1 MQTGI
6 KEVLWKSRSPEVS
19 VADIRRIPE
28 FLSKEIVGQQE
39 LIDRLLI
46 ALLCGGHL
54 LLEGFPGLAK
64 TRSVKELAK
73 FIDGEFHRIQ
83 FTPDLLPADLTGTD
97 VYRPE
102 TGTFVFRKGPLFHE
116 IILADEINRAPAKV
130 QSALLE
136 AMEERQITVGNQTYS
151 LPDLF
156 MVMATQ
162 NPIEHEGTYP
172 LPEAQRDRFLMQ
184 VRVWYPEKSQE
195 HEILKIAR
203 AEAIK
208 QDSSENS
215 ESAER
220 LQIPY
225 AAILAARQEIYA
237 LHMEPTVEQYIIE
250 LVDASRNSGRYDSN
264 LGRWIELGASP
275 RGTIALDM
283 CSRARAWL
291 DERSYVS
298 PADIQEVAFDVLRH
312 RLLLTYEAD
321 AESIDVDEVIR
332 GLISVVAVP

>member
-1 MQTGI
+1 MHTGI
-6 KEVLWKSRSPEVS
+6 ENVVWDSESVTQPVS
-19 VADIRRIPE
+19 VRNISQYIA
-28 FLSKEIVGQQE
+28 SEIVGQSE

-64 TRSVKELAK
+64 TRAVKTLAK
-73 FIDGEFHRIQ
+73 YIEGSFHRIQ

-102 TGTFVFRKGPLFHE
+102 KGIFEFRRGPLFHE

-136 AMEERQITVGNQTYS
+136 AMEERQITVGSETYQLS
-151 LPDLF
+151 DLF

-184 VRVWYPEKSQE
+184 VRVQYPEKSHE

-203 AEAIK
+203 SEVFGAEV
-208 QDSSENS
+208 QDSVEVNPVTY
-215 ESAER
+215 R
-220 LQIPY
+220 
-225 AAILAARQEIYA
+225 AIVAARREIYG
-237 LHMEPTVEQYIIE
+237 LHMAPAVEQYIVE
-250 LVDASRNSGRYDSN
+250 LINATRDGGLYEPE
-264 LGRWIELGASP
+264 LGRLIDVGASP
-275 RGTIALDM
+275 RGTIALDA
-283 CSRARAWL
+283 CARARAWL
-291 DERSYVS
+291 DERDYIS
-298 PADIQEVAFDVLRH
+298 PADVQQVAHDVLRH
-312 RLLLTYEAD
+312 RILLTYEAD
-321 AESIDVDEVIR
+321 AENIDTDDVIDR
-332 GLISVVAVP
+332 LLSVVAVP

>member
-1 MQTGI
+1 M
-6 KEVLWKSRSPEVS
+6 
-19 VADIRRIPE
+19 
-28 FLSKEIVGQQE
+28 
-39 LIDRLLI
+39 
-46 ALLCGGHL
+46 
-54 LLEGFPGLAK
+54 
-64 TRSVKELAK
+64 
-73 FIDGEFHRIQ
+73 
-83 FTPDLLPADLTGTD
+83 
-97 VYRPE
+97 
-102 TGTFVFRKGPLFHE
+102 
-116 IILADEINRAPAKV
+116 

-225 AAILAARQEIYA
+225 AAILAARQEILCLAYGT
-237 LHMEPTVEQYIIE
+237 HCRTVHY
-250 LVDASRNSGRYDSN
+250 
-264 LGRWIELGASP
+264 
-275 RGTIALDM
+275 
-283 CSRARAWL
+283 RAGGCF
-291 DERSYVS
+291 
-298 PADIQEVAFDVLRH
+298 P
-312 RLLLTYEAD
+312 
-321 AESIDVDEVIR
+321 
-332 GLISVVAVP
+332 

>member
-1 MQTGI
+1 MKHSGVKDI
-6 KEVLWKSRSPEVS
+6 IWKAKSSPAAIS
-19 VADIRRIPE
+19 DLRRVPE
-28 FLSKEIVGQQE
+28 LLAKEIVGQAK

-64 TRSVKELAK
+64 TRSVKALANL
-73 FIDGEFHRIQ
+73 IAGEFHRIQ
-83 FTPDLLPADLTGTD
+83 FTPDLLPADLTGTE

-102 TGTFVFRKGPLFHE
+102 KGTFEFRPGPLFHE

-136 AMEERQITVGNQTYS
+136 AMEERQITVGSQTYP
-151 LPDLF
+151 LPALF

-184 VRVWYPEKSQE
+184 VRVSYPEKSQE

-203 AEAIK
+203 AEV
-208 QDSSENS
+208 SN
-215 ESAER
+215 
-220 LQIPY
+220 QIPK
-225 AAILAARQEIYA
+225 IEPDTVQITHDTVVAARQEILA
-237 LHMEPTVEQYIIE
+237 VHMAPTVEQYIIE
-250 LVDASRNSGRYDSN
+250 LVDASRNSHRYSEKLN
-264 LGRWIELGASP
+264 SQIAVGVSP
-275 RGTIALDM
+275 RGTIALDL
-283 CSRARAWL
+283 CARAHAWIEQR
-291 DERSYVS
+291 DYVS
-298 PADIQEVAFDVLRH
+298 PSDVQQVAFDTLRH

-321 AESIDVDEVIR
+321 AEGVDVDDVISE
-332 GLISVVAVP
+332 LISVVAVP